1 VRRSTIA
8 AVGVVAL
15 LAGIIAMVTTNA
27 PDSIIGVFAVG
38 GVLLITLF
46 M

>member
-8 AVGVVAL
+8 VVGVVAL
-15 LAGIIAMVTTNA
+15 LGGTIAMVTTNA
-27 PDSIIGVFAVG
+27 TDWTVYIFAVG
-38 GVLLITLF
+38 GALLMTLF

>member
-8 AVGVVAL
+8 VVGVVAL
-15 LAGIIAMVTTNA
+15 LGGTIAMVTTNA
-27 PDSIIGVFAVG
+27 TDSIIGIFAVG
-38 GVLLITLF
+38 SVLLMTLF